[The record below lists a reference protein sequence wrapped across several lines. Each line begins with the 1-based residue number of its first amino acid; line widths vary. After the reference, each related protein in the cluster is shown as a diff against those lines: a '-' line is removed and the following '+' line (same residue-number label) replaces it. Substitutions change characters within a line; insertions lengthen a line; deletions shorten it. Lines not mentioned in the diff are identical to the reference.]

1 VDLGDRLAESHGFF
15 EFVPGFLPLAEED
28 EGDAEVVVKVV
39 VVGAELDGLLE
50 MDTRLGVVT
59 VGPLEDTVEVEDI
72 RIMRALGEQLWAKR
86 TGVVDVEA
94 GNQGSEEEE
103 FDVLVAGV
111 VNEGLAEE
119 LDGVV
124 IAELATKH
132 CSECFGEKRRFWIGL
147 EAFFE
152 HLVGLFGVIEK
163 AIGTGEVDGELFGP
177 RSGIEE
183 RDDTTVVFA
192 GEEVS
197 AEAFEC
203 RRGSGIDGE
212 SLFPLLFAFVILAGA
227 VKEFGKNEVRLDDFG
242 IEAGGLL
249 ELFDGVG
256 LMAGPEKGKASEE
269 VELCGRGVT
278 LESGL
283 EDVNGATELVA
294 AGVPTAEEDGAI
306 RGGMRGETGDKLLRA
321 GAGGFGGCCG
331 WCSEGGDGDTCADGQ
346 QSPGFYRSNEGR
358 H

>member
-1 VDLGDRLAESHGFF
+1 
-15 EFVPGFLPLAEED
+15 LPLAEED

-132 CSECFGEKRRFWIGL
+132 CSECFGE
-147 EAFFE
+147 
-152 HLVGLFGVIEK
+152 
-163 AIGTGEVDGELFGP
+163 
-177 RSGIEE
+177 
-183 RDDTTVVFA
+183 
-192 GEEVS
+192 
-197 AEAFEC
+197 
-203 RRGSGIDGE
+203 
-212 SLFPLLFAFVILAGA
+212 
-227 VKEFGKNEVRLDDFG
+227 
-242 IEAGGLL
+242 
-249 ELFDGVG
+249 
-256 LMAGPEKGKASEE
+256 
-269 VELCGRGVT
+269 
-278 LESGL
+278 
-283 EDVNGATELVA
+283 
-294 AGVPTAEEDGAI
+294 
-306 RGGMRGETGDKLLRA
+306 
-321 GAGGFGGCCG
+321 
-331 WCSEGGDGDTCADGQ
+331 
-346 QSPGFYRSNEGR
+346 
-358 H
+358 